1 MTSSQLSGVV
11 FIEREKKNRKIR
23 KILPTKTI
31 MDITGITKKR
41 AKNTKERQSC
51 RSFTA
56 LLAYS
61 KQKNTPNISGA
72 FELASTE
79 SINDVSSRQANRRKR
94 KRVD

>member
-31 MDITGITKKR
+31 MDITGITEKR
-41 AKNTKERQSC
+41 ATC
-51 RSFTA
+51 RSLTA

-61 KQKNTPNISGA
+61 KQKKYSEHQWGIRT
-72 FELASTE
+72 
-79 SINDVSSRQANRRKR
+79 SIN
-94 KRVD
+94 